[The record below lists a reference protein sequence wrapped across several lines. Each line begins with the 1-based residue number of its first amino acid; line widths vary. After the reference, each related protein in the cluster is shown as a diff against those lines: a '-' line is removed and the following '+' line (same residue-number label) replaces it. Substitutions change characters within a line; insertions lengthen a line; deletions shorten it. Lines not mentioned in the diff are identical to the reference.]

1 MPIRTTPPSAEPV
14 SLEQARLHLKLT
26 DDDPTDE
33 DSLIEGVWIP
43 AARRHAEMLTRRS
56 FVTQGWRQRLDCF
69 PVGIKL
75 EMGQVRRIDSL
86 VYRDMAGATQT
97 ISWAEPVNGM
107 QRSSDGT
114 LVANLD
120 SEVAEVYPAFGC
132 TWPISLPEPGAI
144 AVDYTAGYGA
154 ADAVPEGI
162 KAWILLRVGLFDQ
175 NREEVTI
182 DAVKPLPHVDGLLD
196 PYRILMA

>member
-1 MPIRTTPPSAEPV
+1 MPIRTTAPAEEPV
-14 SLEQARLHLKLT
+14 TLAQVRLHLKMT

-33 DSLIEGVWIP
+33 DSLVTGVWIP

-69 PVGIKL
+69 PCVIRL
-75 EMGQVRRIDSL
+75 EMGQVQRIDSL
-86 VYRDMAGATQT
+86 IYRDMEGATQT
-97 ISWAEPVNGM
+97 ITWAAPANGM
-107 QRSSDGT
+107 QRSIDGT

-120 SEVAEVYPAFGC
+120 PEVAEVYPAFGC

-144 AVDYTAGYGA
+144 AVNYTAGYGTA
-154 ADAVPEGI
+154 EEVPQGI
-162 KAWILLRVGLFDQ
+162 KAWILLRIGMFDQ

-182 DAVKPLPHVDGLLD
+182 DAVKALPHVDGLLD
-196 PYRILMA
+196 PYAIVMP